1 MTEDMLLEALRAAQ
15 PKVGDGEGL
24 TAEEIAAATGF
35 GTTKVRILLRAG
47 IAAGRVRLGSKTI
60 LDVRGRVVTTHSF
73 VVTKPSKRK

>member
-1 MTEDMLLEALRAAQ
+1 MTQDQLLEALRAAQ

-35 GTTKVRILLRAG
+35 GTTKVRKLLKAG

-60 LDVRGRVVTTHSF
+60 LDVRGRVVTTHTY
-73 VVTKPSKRK
+73 VGLKISKRK